1 MNLSQIANDFAR
13 VANRTVAKAA
23 TPNGAESYDDPAM
36 MTALRE
42 ARHEE

>member
-1 MNLSQIANDFAR
+1 MSLLQIANDFAR

-23 TPNGAESYDDPAM
+23 TPNAAQSDDDPAIV
-36 MTALRE
+36 TALQE